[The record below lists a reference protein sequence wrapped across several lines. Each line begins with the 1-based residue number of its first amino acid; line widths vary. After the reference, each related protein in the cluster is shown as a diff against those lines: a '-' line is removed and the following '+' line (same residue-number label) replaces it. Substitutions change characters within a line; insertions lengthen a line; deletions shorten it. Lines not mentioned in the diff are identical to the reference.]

1 MMTGVELVTKASV
14 SINAITS
21 AIDTFIKADGDY
33 KAITSGTL
41 NLVNAIAVFLPPPI
55 SAVTEILSGVADF
68 FLNGGGGTT
77 DTATL
82 IQNGFEEQAEL
93 IVEQFNR
100 MKQWTGQALDS
111 QTLEEMTFLAQGV
124 LATLSSK
131 LLFLNSFRDE
141 KMTEDLARDIKNEIQ
156 VFEHSTDITRLRLV
170 FNSYCGDIFQAY
182 GTYATNTDKQ
192 ERDKAC
198 LFMLYVYVMLEMTG
212 KSVLTGMITKLT
224 ASGTDYLTEMGYA
237 FLKVQEYRTEAT
249 KTWLNNHFKD
259 NSVLICAAFRY
270 DSTMW
275 ESEQEKDYALI
286 YIGAID
292 PDLKQYIEDF
302 HCNQDSLTDNN
313 VRYQNMG
320 PIETSRNNK
329 LTTLNNWGESFI
341 VDFFFRFTVCH
352 HPYMPWVDKAILTSY
367 KCICKDRT
375 TNYKNAGCWEFSLGD
390 WQFRRDK
397 SVFQI
402 TNNQEKTFGY
412 NLPNIVMDHQ
422 NEMEVWLPLSGDW
435 KKKIDHNM

>member
-1 MMTGVELVTKASV
+1 MTGVAKLTKASE

-21 AIDTFIKADGDY
+21 AIDTFIKADGDF
-33 KAITSGTL
+33 KAIASGTL
-41 NLVNAIAVFLPPPI
+41 SLVNAIALFLPPPI
-55 SAVTEILSGVADF
+55 SVMTEILSGVADF

-93 IVEQFNR
+93 IMDQFNR
-100 MKQWTGQALDS
+100 MKKWTSDALDS

-141 KMTEDLARDIKNEIQ
+141 EMTEDLARDIKNEIQ
-156 VFEHSTDITRLRLV
+156 VFEHSTDITSLRLV

-182 GTYATNTDKQ
+182 GTYETNTDKE

-249 KTWLNNHFKD
+249 KTWLNDHFLE
-259 NSVLICAAFRY
+259 NRVLICAAFRY

-275 ESEQEKDYALI
+275 NSEQEKDYALI

-292 PDLKQYIEDF
+292 PDLKTYIETFNCYEDGPS
-302 HCNQDSLTDNN
+302 DGN
-313 VRYQNMG
+313 VRFRDIG
-320 PIETSRNNK
+320 PIETRRNKK
-329 LTTLNNWGESFI
+329 LTTLDNWGESFI
-341 VDFFFRFTVCH
+341 VDFFFRFTGMCVFKFLDLRSDSDNYLSHYITVCH
-352 HPYMPWVDKAILTSY
+352 HPYVIRRETLIKQ
-367 KCICKDRT
+367 CICKVRAIFFGVCTRVLQKHQRLKKWNNT
-375 TNYKNAGCWEFSLGD
+375 TPHIHTDL
-390 WQFRRDK
+390 
-397 SVFQI
+397 
-402 TNNQEKTFGY
+402 
-412 NLPNIVMDHQ
+412 
-422 NEMEVWLPLSGDW
+422 
-435 KKKIDHNM
+435 